1 MCLKP
6 NSSGWWQAEQ
16 TMATWLL
23 AYHGNQGQLDLPQ
36 NVLWWALPLSKALT
50 GESQFISLTYSGVFA
65 N

>member
-50 GESQFISLTYSGVFA
+50 GESQFISHTDSGVFA